1 MAVAIKVTTG
11 ARPSKPKTISPEDIW
26 NLVEDCWSQNAD
38 ERPTTAVILQRLKR
52 RIGETIE
59 QSPPDWDDTYSA
71 KFRRSIQEWPLLPS
85 IAEIERR
92 IPSNPMDVD
101 DAFLVALENLE
112 LADITAVHRDDIS
125 WNDRIAL
132 LWPEETTPP
141 TREPSALP
149 PTPPSPTE
157 SVIGLP
163 DDPEPT
169 KIHPW
174 LQPELPS
181 FIHFDLATTAFAPLC
196 RTRDEPAH
204 RVLNTAEFRESA
216 FRPPRTAL
224 RIVHPHIP
232 FWPID
237 LAVPV
242 GAAAD
247 SCSPITI
254 GDVLANI
261 YRAMH
266 TRVTSEEWAFLDEE
280 KQPAVTQAFAARC
293 HAEAKHDYAQEVAI
307 RMKVFFKGLMSVPT
321 DPPGLVYLVTDNE

>member
-1 MAVAIKVTTG
+1 
-11 ARPSKPKTISPEDIW
+11 
-26 NLVEDCWSQNAD
+26 
-38 ERPTTAVILQRLKR
+38 
-52 RIGETIE
+52 
-59 QSPPDWDDTYSA
+59 
-71 KFRRSIQEWPLLPS
+71 
-85 IAEIERR
+85 
-92 IPSNPMDVD
+92 
-101 DAFLVALENLE
+101 
-112 LADITAVHRDDIS
+112 
-125 WNDRIAL
+125 
-132 LWPEETTPP
+132 
-141 TREPSALP
+141 
-149 PTPPSPTE
+149 
-157 SVIGLP
+157 
-163 DDPEPT
+163 
-169 KIHPW
+169 
-174 LQPELPS
+174 
-181 FIHFDLATTAFAPLC
+181 
-196 RTRDEPAH
+196 H

-307 RMKVFFKGLMSVPT
+307 RNEGLKRVDCLQGKVFFKGL
-321 DPPGLVYLVTDNE
+321 